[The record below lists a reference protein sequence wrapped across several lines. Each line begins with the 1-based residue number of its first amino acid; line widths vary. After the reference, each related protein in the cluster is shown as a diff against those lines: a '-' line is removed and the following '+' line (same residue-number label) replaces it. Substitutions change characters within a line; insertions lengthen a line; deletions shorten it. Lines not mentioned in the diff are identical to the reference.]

1 MTRLNLGV
9 LGLGEA
15 TQILHLP
22 ALRQLPDLFRVGAL
36 YDPAE
41 QVMSDIG
48 GHLPGAALHDS
59 ADSLLADPEIDAVLV
74 VGPNASHAPQAL
86 AALDHGKHV
95 LIEKPMCMTL
105 QEADTLEEAQAR
117 SGKVVQIGYMRRHA
131 PAFEE
136 AVKLVESQRDR
147 ITFARVR
154 DIIGPNSAFIAPTSN
169 VVRGSVPD
177 AMKQAASDAEANALR
192 TLAGT
197 DTGPRTLVARLLLGL
212 STHDISAM
220 REMLGMPK
228 RVLSAYYRQEG
239 LFFTVQF
246 DYGSFIC
253 QFETGIDKLARFD
266 AEIEVLTPDRAVS
279 VLWDTPYVRNQPTR
293 LRVTRQN
300 TEYGVE
306 TTESYP
312 SRQDS
317 FIPEWQRF
325 HAAITRGDAVKTD
338 IPDARLDLKIFHDI
352 MQKLEG

>member
-1 MTRLNLGV
+1 MTQLNLGV

-22 ALRQLPDLFRVGAL
+22 ALRQLPGLFRIGAV

-41 QVMSDIG
+41 QVMSDVG
-48 GHLPGAALHDS
+48 AQLPGATLYDS
-59 ADSLLADPEIDAVLV
+59 AENLLADPQIDAVLV

-86 AALDHGKHV
+86 AALEGGKHV
-95 LIEKPMCMTL
+95 LVEKPMCVTL
-105 QEADTLEEAQAR
+105 QEADVLEQTQAR
-117 SGKVVQIGYMRRHA
+117 TRKVVQIGYMRRYA
-131 PAFEE
+131 PAFEQ
-136 AVKLVESQRDR
+136 AVKLVEPHRDR

-169 VVRGSVPD
+169 VMRGAVPD
-177 AMKQAASDAEANALR
+177 ALKRQAADTEASAIR
-192 TLAGT
+192 MLAGT
-197 DTGPRTLVARLLLGL
+197 DSGPRAVVARLLLGL

-228 RVLSAYYRQEG
+228 RVLSAYFRQDG
-239 LFFTVQF
+239 LFVTVQF

-266 AEIEVLTPDRAVS
+266 AEIEVLTPDQAVK
-279 VLWDTPYVRNQPTR
+279 VLWDTPYIRNQPTK
-293 LRVTRQN
+293 LCITRQN

-317 FIPEWQRF
+317 FIPEWERF
-325 HAAITRGDAVKTD
+325 HAAITKGDRVKTD
-338 IPDARLDLKIFHDI
+338 IPDARLDLEILHEI